1 MVYQA
6 LYRVYRPQTF
16 HDIAGQQHITQTLEN
31 ALTKQQ
37 FSHAYLFTGPRGTG
51 KTSAA
56 KILAKAINCEHAPVA
71 EPCNECAACR
81 GITNGSI
88 ADVIEIDAASNNGVD
103 EIREIRD
110 KVKYAPSEVRFKVY
124 IIDEVHM
131 LSTGA
136 FNALLKTLE
145 EPPEHVIFI
154 LATTEPQKIPLTII
168 SRCQQFDF
176 RRIPSSE
183 VAARLQFVAHDQH
196 LDADEEAL
204 QLIAK
209 ASEGGMRDA
218 LSTLDQ
224 TAAYSEGKITVQDVQ
239 DVTGMVSDQL
249 IQELVEAI
257 ESADAALSISKTGA
271 LIDQGK
277 DSLRLIEQLI
287 FYYRDLLLYQTS
299 PELEDVLSRPRVEE
313 AFRSLAGQ
321 ISANKIYQ
329 VIERLNQT
337 FTEMRRTNHPRILLE
352 TSLVRLCRGES
363 PAAAAT
369 TDSSGASPAAGAA
382 IEQRI
387 VDLEQQVKM
396 LRENPASSSEQRLSA
411 EPPTTDYRHSARPK
425 RSSGLKVPVNSINGV
440 LLHAT
445 KTDLAELRSAWAT
458 VMAQIRVKNVAAHAW
473 MLDSQPVASSPDGIV
488 QAFKHEFHCQM
499 VMENKNHILEL
510 VQDIVQEVTRK
521 NKILYPVPEDEWVKI
536 KKAFIERSKA
546 TEKDPQTQEKVEQED
561 LIVAEA
567 EKLVGPDLIDIKD

>member
-16 HDIAGQQHITQTLEN
+16 QDIAGQQHITQTLEN
-31 ALTKQQ
+31 ALLKQQ

-56 KILAKAINCEHAPVA
+56 KILAKAVNCEQAPVA
-71 EPCNECAACR
+71 EPCNTCAACR
-81 GITNGSI
+81 GITQGSV

-110 KVKYAPSEVRFKVY
+110 KVKYAPSQVRFKVY

-183 VAARLQFVAHDQH
+183 IAARLRFVARDQH
-196 LDADEEAL
+196 LEAEDAAL
-204 QLIAK
+204 DLIAK

-224 TAAYSEGKITVQDVQ
+224 TVAYSEGVITVSDVQ

-249 IQELVEAI
+249 IQELIDAL
-257 ESADAALSISKTGA
+257 ESADAALAIGKTGA
-271 LIDQGK
+271 LIDHGK
-277 DSLRLIEQLI
+277 DSLRLIDQLI
-287 FYYRDLLLYQTS
+287 FYYRDALLYKTS
-299 PELEDVLSRPRVEE
+299 AKLEDVLSRPQIDET
-313 AFRSLAGQ
+313 FRKFSEQ
-321 ISANKIYQ
+321 TTTDRIYQ
-329 VIERLNQT
+329 VIERLNDT
-337 FTEMRRTNHPRILLE
+337 LMEMKRTNHPRILLE
-352 TSLVRLCRGES
+352 AAFVHLCTAREANPPITAVTDERADTSHLEKRIAALERRLQSLGEHPS
-363 PAAAAT
+363 TATVYQSADEPAAFT
-369 TDSSGASPAAGAA
+369 RPA
-382 IEQRI
+382 
-387 VDLEQQVKM
+387 
-396 LRENPASSSEQRLSA
+396 P
-411 EPPTTDYRHSARPK
+411 HSK
-425 RSSGLKVPVNSINGV
+425 RSGDLKIPVQAINHI
-440 LLHAT
+440 LQQAT
-445 KTDLAELRSAWAT
+445 KADLADVRHAWAT
-458 VMAQIRVKNVAAHAW
+458 VMTKIRAQNVAAHAW
-473 MLDSQPVASSPDGIV
+473 LIDSTPVASSPEAVV
-488 QAFKHEFHCQM
+488 QAFKHDFHCQM
-499 VMENKNHILEL
+499 VTENKNHTLEL
-510 VQDIVQEVTRK
+510 VQAIVQDVTGK
-521 NKILYPVPEDEWVKI
+521 QKTLYPIPEEEWLRI
-536 KKAFIERSKA
+536 KKAFISRTKMNAQESSA
-546 TEKDPQTQEKVEQED
+546 SDVDEQADPVVT
-561 LIVAEA
+561 EA

>member
-16 HDIAGQQHITQTLEN
+16 QDIAGQQHITQTLEN
-31 ALTKQQ
+31 ALLKQQ

-56 KILAKAINCEHAPVA
+56 KILAKAVNCEQAPVA
-71 EPCNECAACR
+71 EPCNTCAACR
-81 GITNGSI
+81 GITQGSV

-110 KVKYAPSEVRFKVY
+110 KVKYAPSQVRFKVY

-183 VAARLQFVAHDQH
+183 IAARLRFVARDQH
-196 LDADEEAL
+196 LEAEDAAL
-204 QLIAK
+204 DLIAK

-224 TAAYSEGKITVQDVQ
+224 TVAYSEGAITVSDVQ

-249 IQELVEAI
+249 IQELIDAL
-257 ESADAALSISKTGA
+257 ESADAALAIGKTGA
-271 LIDQGK
+271 LIDHGK
-277 DSLRLIEQLI
+277 DSLRLIDQLI
-287 FYYRDLLLYQTS
+287 FYYRDALLYKTS
-299 PELEDVLSRPRVEE
+299 AKLEDVLSRPQIDET
-313 AFRSLAGQ
+313 FRKFSEQ
-321 ISANKIYQ
+321 ITTDRIYQ
-329 VIERLNQT
+329 VIERLNDT
-337 FTEMRRTNHPRILLE
+337 LMEMKRTNHPRILLE
-352 TSLVRLCRGES
+352 AAFVHLCTAREANPPITAVTDERADTSQLEKRIAALERRLQSLGEHPS
-363 PAAAAT
+363 TATVYQSADEPAAFT
-369 TDSSGASPAAGAA
+369 RPA
-382 IEQRI
+382 
-387 VDLEQQVKM
+387 
-396 LRENPASSSEQRLSA
+396 P
-411 EPPTTDYRHSARPK
+411 HSK
-425 RSSGLKVPVNSINGV
+425 RSGDLKIPVQAINHI
-440 LLHAT
+440 LQQAT
-445 KTDLAELRSAWAT
+445 KADLADVRHAWAT
-458 VMAQIRVKNVAAHAW
+458 VMTKIRAQNVAAHAW
-473 MLDSQPVASSPDGIV
+473 LIDSTPVASSPEAVV
-488 QAFKHEFHCQM
+488 QAFKHDFHCQM
-499 VMENKNHILEL
+499 VTENKNHTLEL
-510 VQDIVQEVTRK
+510 VQAIVQDVTGK
-521 NKILYPVPEDEWVKI
+521 QKTLYPIPEEEWLRI
-536 KKAFIERSKA
+536 KKAFISRTKMNAQESSA
-546 TEKDPQTQEKVEQED
+546 SDVDEQADPVVT
-561 LIVAEA
+561 EA

>member
-16 HDIAGQQHITQTLEN
+16 QDIAGQQHITQTLEN
-31 ALTKQQ
+31 ALLKQQ

-56 KILAKAINCEHAPVA
+56 KILAKAVNCEQAPVA
-71 EPCNECAACR
+71 EPCNTCAACR
-81 GITNGSI
+81 GITQGSV

-110 KVKYAPSEVRFKVY
+110 KVKYAPSQVRFKVY

-183 VAARLQFVAHDQH
+183 IAARLRFVARDQH
-196 LDADEEAL
+196 LEAEDAAL
-204 QLIAK
+204 DLIAK

-224 TAAYSEGKITVQDVQ
+224 TVAYSEGVITVSDVQ

-249 IQELVEAI
+249 IQELIDAL
-257 ESADAALSISKTGA
+257 ESADAALAIGKTGA
-271 LIDQGK
+271 LIDHGK
-277 DSLRLIEQLI
+277 DSLRLIDQLI
-287 FYYRDLLLYQTS
+287 FYYRDALLYKTS
-299 PELEDVLSRPRVEE
+299 AKLEDVLSRPQIDET
-313 AFRSLAGQ
+313 FRKFSEQ
-321 ISANKIYQ
+321 ITTDRIYQ
-329 VIERLNQT
+329 VIERLNDT
-337 FTEMRRTNHPRILLE
+337 LMEMKRTNHPRILLE
-352 TSLVRLCRGES
+352 AAFVHLCTAREANPPITAVTDERADTSQLEKRIAALERRLQSLGEHPS
-363 PAAAAT
+363 TATVYQSADEPTAFTRPA
-369 TDSSGASPAAGAA
+369 P
-382 IEQRI
+382 
-387 VDLEQQVKM
+387 
-396 LRENPASSSEQRLSA
+396 
-411 EPPTTDYRHSARPK
+411 HSK
-425 RSSGLKVPVNSINGV
+425 RSGDLKIPVQAINHI
-440 LLHAT
+440 LQQAT
-445 KTDLAELRSAWAT
+445 KADLADVRHAWAT
-458 VMAQIRVKNVAAHAW
+458 VMTKIRAQNVAAHAW
-473 MLDSQPVASSPDGIV
+473 LIDSTPVASSPEAVV
-488 QAFKHEFHCQM
+488 QAFKHDFHCQM
-499 VMENKNHILEL
+499 VTENKNHTLEL
-510 VQDIVQEVTRK
+510 VQAIVQDVTGK
-521 NKILYPVPEDEWVKI
+521 QKTLYPIPEEEWLRI
-536 KKAFIERSKA
+536 KKAFISRTKMNAQESSA
-546 TEKDPQTQEKVEQED
+546 SDVDEQADPVVT
-561 LIVAEA
+561 EA

>member
-16 HDIAGQQHITQTLEN
+16 QDIAGQQHITQTLEN
-31 ALTKQQ
+31 ALLKQQ

-56 KILAKAINCEHAPVA
+56 KILAKAVNCEQAPVA
-71 EPCNECAACR
+71 EPCNTCAACR
-81 GITNGSI
+81 GITQGSV

-110 KVKYAPSEVRFKVY
+110 KVKYAPSQVRFKVY

-183 VAARLQFVAHDQH
+183 IAARLRFVARDQH
-196 LDADEEAL
+196 LEAEDAAL
-204 QLIAK
+204 DLIAK

-224 TAAYSEGKITVQDVQ
+224 TVAYSEGVITVSDVQ

-249 IQELVEAI
+249 IQELIDAL
-257 ESADAALSISKTGA
+257 ESADAALAIGKTGA
-271 LIDQGK
+271 LIDHGK
-277 DSLRLIEQLI
+277 DSLRLIDQLI
-287 FYYRDLLLYQTS
+287 FYYRDALLYKTS
-299 PELEDVLSRPRVEE
+299 AKLEDVLSRPQIDET
-313 AFRSLAGQ
+313 FRKFSEQ
-321 ISANKIYQ
+321 ITTDRIYQ
-329 VIERLNQT
+329 VIERLNDT
-337 FTEMRRTNHPRILLE
+337 LMEMKRTNHPRILLE
-352 TSLVRLCRGES
+352 AAFVHLCTAREANPPITAVTDERADTSQLEKRIAALERRLQSLGEH
-363 PAAAAT
+363 
-369 TDSSGASPAAGAA
+369 
-382 IEQRI
+382 
-387 VDLEQQVKM
+387 
-396 LRENPASSSEQRLSA
+396 
-411 EPPTTDYRHSARPK
+411 PTTATVYQSADEPVAFTRPAPHSK
-425 RSSGLKVPVNSINGV
+425 RSGDLKIPVQAINHI
-440 LLHAT
+440 LQQAT
-445 KTDLAELRSAWAT
+445 KADLADVRHAWAT
-458 VMAQIRVKNVAAHAW
+458 VMTKIRAQNVAAHAW
-473 MLDSQPVASSPDGIV
+473 LIDSTPVASSPEAVV
-488 QAFKHEFHCQM
+488 QAFKHDFHCQM
-499 VMENKNHILEL
+499 VTENKNHTLEL
-510 VQDIVQEVTRK
+510 VQAIVQDVTGK
-521 NKILYPVPEDEWVKI
+521 QKTLYPIPEEEWLRI
-536 KKAFIERSKA
+536 KKAFISRTKMNAQESSA
-546 TEKDPQTQEKVEQED
+546 SDVDEQADPVVT
-561 LIVAEA
+561 EA